1 MAAASVG
8 AEEGEDEAE
17 VTVDVEG
24 VTAEEEE
31 AVVEEATDRGSGRRV
46 ITEYP
51 RAHLP
56 GCLRLCSDD
65 VLYIV
70 NYRCFFYSRTKIRD
84 SAIVTAC
91 I

>member
-1 MAAASVG
+1 MVAASVV
-8 AEEGEDEAE
+8 AEEEEGEAE

-24 VTAEEEE
+24 DMVDVE
-31 AVVEEATDRGSGRRV
+31 AVVEEAATDRGSGRYV

-56 GCLRLCSDD
+56 DCLRLCSDD

-70 NYRCFFYSRTKIRD
+70 NHRCFFIRGPKY
-84 SAIVTAC
+84 VTVQL
-91 I
+91 